1 MSSGSLFVETIRKL
15 GYEKAAKLN
24 GEDFDWLFETVDK
37 SFLEWFCGNINKQHV
52 LPEEKLIAFNSLK
65 ESGKSILDEKALDEV
80 LKTCKLS
87 ESKNS
92 CTDEVA
98 FVKLEDELQEL
109 QKVKSQKIQQRN
121 KLQMMAASASHMSLV
136 LKDQEEEVTK
146 VLKDPHRALNAVNI
160 KINSELQSLF
170 ESVKMLISFFTLSE
184 GQDRG
189 PRATFLSQ
197 LVLETYLSQEEQST
211 SALTLY
217 TKKQF
222 FEGITELVESSNE
235 ENFQLVDINR
245 PSIYD
250 ESTDVREERRHE
262 MARLQLAYICA
273 KHQFIQ
279 LKSKTESI
287 KIGLQWA
294 GHNLHSIQSKQAV
307 GKEQQLETRISSLKN
322 ELLLLK
328 SQVDQINKET
338 LPCSVKD
345 NAQLLNMPIVKGD
358 FDLQIARQDYYTS
371 RQDMVC
377 GQLIKQKS
385 SFELLQLA
393 YEIELRK
400 HREIHRQLENLIQEL
415 KHSSKELEKRFDSLL
430 DPLIQYPKQRNT
442 IDSNDTSTHRLYQLI
457 DGENKKQ
464 QLFTTYNGLE
474 QVAQK
479 LMQDI
484 ISLQDQLAISD
495 KEQSLSLSKLD
506 ADLES
511 LYDSLYCGVQDPL
524 LSAQE
529 ITEHI
534 QQLEAQLNKLNQL
547 VLGIVTD
554 TKAKRKILETDKLH
568 QMEKQ
573 LYVYFFKDDDGLKD
587 IIEKLE
593 SEANLF

>member
-15 GYEKAAKLN
+15 GYEKANKLN

-37 SFLEWFCGNINKQHV
+37 SFLEWFCGNINGQHV

-65 ESGKSILDEKALDEV
+65 ESGKFILDEKALDEV
-80 LKTCKLS
+80 LKTCKS
-87 ESKNS
+87 ESKNT
-92 CTDEVA
+92 CKDEVA
-98 FVKLEDELQEL
+98 FVKLEDELQAL
-109 QKVKSQKIQQRN
+109 QKVKSKKIQQRN
-121 KLQMMAASASHMSLV
+121 KLQMMTASTSHMSLV

-146 VLKDPHRALNAVNI
+146 VLKDTHRALNAINI
-160 KINSELQSLF
+160 KINSELQALI
-170 ESVKMLISFFTLSE
+170 ESVKMLSSFFTVSG
-184 GQDRG
+184 GQDRS
-189 PRATFLSQ
+189 PEITFLSQ
-197 LVLETYLSQEEQST
+197 LVLEKYLSQEEQST

-250 ESTDVREERRHE
+250 ESIDIREERRHE

-273 KHQFIQ
+273 KNQFIH
-279 LKSKTESI
+279 LKSRSESV

-294 GHNLHSIQSKQAV
+294 GHNIHSIQSKAA
-307 GKEQQLETRISSLKN
+307 GKEQHLETRISSLKN

-338 LPCSVKD
+338 LPCLVKE

-385 SFELLQLA
+385 SFELLHLA

-415 KHSSKELEKRFDSLL
+415 KHSSKGLEKRLDILL

-442 IDSNDTSTHRLYQLI
+442 IDSNDATTHRLYQLI

-464 QLFTTYNGLE
+464 QLFITYNGLE

-495 KEQSLSLSKLD
+495 KEQVLFLSKLD

-511 LYDSLYCGVQDPL
+511 LYDSLYCGGQDPL

-534 QQLEAQLNKLNQL
+534 QQLEVHLNKLNQL
-547 VLGIVTD
+547 VLEIVTD
-554 TKAKRKILETDKLH
+554 TKAKRKILETNKLH

-593 SEANLF
+593 SGTNSF